1 MSYFKKIRFFNL
13 PYKRPKG
20 SVAIMVNQ
28 FTVFVT
34 KFVTQSIISL

>member
-1 MSYFKKIRFFNL
+1 MSYFKKNTVFKFAL
-13 PYKRPKG
+13 QKG